1 MRIELT
7 QLQLAERESIGDGGQ
22 GTIYEIDPPLAAAIG
37 CTEAMVA
44 KLYERP
50 LPQPALGDF
59 LDRIHWMSSLTAA
72 PRAELQRVAA
82 WPRMAIDDRGA
93 LAGILMADQ
102 RKRYETQIH
111 LPSGQSESLL
121 MSLEHLL
128 NEDRYLEERFA
139 IACDTRVR
147 AAIGERLAAAVA
159 VLHRHGIV
167 ASDISHA
174 NVLVSLVEPYAI
186 TLIDCD
192 SMTFQGKSTL
202 SLVETPGWEMPPAWG
217 ESPTT
222 READAYKLGLAIL
235 RLFARAQGERLLD
248 PVASYVPTPLHDL
261 LRRALGAEP
270 RQRPSAGR
278 WQSALRDV
286 LGTPLAT
293 DFPGPPRRGR
303 AGRSPRGVPP
313 PSPMPAPSPL
323 PPGIT
328 VAGGTATP
336 TMPGGA
342 SPTNTAGGRAAPTVP
357 PGATPIVAATPTGT
371 AGGSPMQAPAVG
383 RPAPVIPPPPLRPT
397 PLPRKRRP
405 RRRAALIALALIVL
419 ALSINAIFHS
429 TGSTSP
435 PAIPTPQV
443 DGQGHGSAG
452 SGATATRSHPRADRP
467 RQVARRHTRPRVA
480 KSSPRLAPA
489 SSVRR
494 APSSQSST
502 HSEGGSSIS
511 PARANPTPPSHTPHT
526 QPASPPPS
534 ARLEGSPEQP
544 HPSGGGGGGG
554 GGLQGSAQSESG
566 SSGGEG
572 GLSGSA
578 GH

>member
-7 QLQLAERESIGDGGQ
+7 QLQLAEREPIGDGGQ
-22 GTIYEIDPPLAAAIG
+22 GSIYEVDPPLAAAIG

-44 KLYERP
+44 KLYEQP
-50 LPQPALGDF
+50 LPEPALGDF
-59 LDRIHWMSSLTAA
+59 LNRIHWMDSLTAA
-72 PRAELQRVAA
+72 PRTELERMAA
-82 WPRMAIDDRGA
+82 WPRMAIEDRGA

-167 ASDISHA
+167 ASDISHK
-174 NVLVSLVEPYAI
+174 NVLVSLVEPYAV

-202 SLVETPGWEMPPAWG
+202 DLVETPDWEMPPEWG
-217 ESPTT
+217 ESATT

-248 PVASYVPTPLHDL
+248 PVASYVPTALHDL

-270 RQRPSAGR
+270 RPRPSAGR

-303 AGRSPRGVPP
+303 AGRSPRGAPP
-313 PSPMPAPSPL
+313 PSPVPAPSPL
-323 PPGIT
+323 PLGVA
-328 VAGGTATP
+328 VAGGIATP
-336 TMPGGA
+336 M
-342 SPTNTAGGRAAPTVP
+342 SPV
-357 PGATPIVAATPTGT
+357 
-371 AGGSPMQAPAVG
+371 QAPALG

-405 RRRAALIALALIVL
+405 RRRATLIALALIIL

-435 PAIPTPQV
+435 PTIPIPQA
-443 DGQGHGSAG
+443 DGQDHGSVG
-452 SGATATRSHPRADRP
+452 SGASATRPHPRADSSH
-467 RQVARRHTRPRVA
+467 QAVRRHARSKIA
-480 KSSPRLAPA
+480 KSSRPFAPA
-489 SSVRR
+489 SSIQR
-494 APSSQSST
+494 APSSQGST
-502 HSEGGSSIS
+502 HGGGGSSS
-511 PARANPTPPSHTPHT
+511 SSVPANPTPPSHT

-534 ARLEGSPEQP
+534 AQLEGGAEQP
-544 HPSGGGGGGG
+544 HPSSGGGGG

-566 SSGGEG
+566 SGGGEG

-578 GH
+578 SH